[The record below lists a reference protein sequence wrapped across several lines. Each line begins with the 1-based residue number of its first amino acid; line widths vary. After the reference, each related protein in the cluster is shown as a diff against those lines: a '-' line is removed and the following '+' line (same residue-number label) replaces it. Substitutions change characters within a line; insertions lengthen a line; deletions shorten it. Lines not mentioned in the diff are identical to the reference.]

1 MFSPSGWASL
11 SLGYDPKWLYAI
23 CAQDGS
29 LQFISAQRQAVACR
43 QIQQT
48 MIPMTSVHLP
58 CFMEAGC
65 KAQSSILSM
74 FDQLI
79 NSTQP

>member
-1 MFSPSGWASL
+1 M
-11 SLGYDPKWLYAI
+11 AI
-23 CAQDGS
+23 CHLWLRTALCNS
-29 LQFISAQRQAVACR
+29 FSAQRQAVACR